1 MALSGNHAPTPDTA
15 PKSEANSSH
24 AAGTGRLIIIGGHE
38 DKQDEKEILGR
49 VVETAK
55 RGKILVATLASSVA
69 EEVWRDYEQAFRDLG
84 AREVEHLDI
93 PDRNS
98 AFDAAHVAAVKGT
111 SLIFFTGGDQL
122 EITTKIGGTELCD
135 SIQEAFQRGMAIAG
149 TSAGASV
156 MSETM
161 LIGAGSGKGSSS
173 LAYRMAAGLG
183 FLRNVVID
191 QHFAQRGRI
200 GRLLSAVARN
210 PRILGIGIDENTAIV
225 VNGSH
230 FEVIGQNS
238 VYVVDGRGVTATNL
252 SNEEE
257 PMSMSI
263 YNVRMHVLNCGDCF
277 DLGSRTPLGHISNL
291 VDRSAKTGTESED
304 F

>member
-1 MALSGNHAPTPDTA
+1 MATNGNKAPTVDTA
-15 PKSEANSSH
+15 PKVESNTSH
-24 AAGTGRLIIIGGHE
+24 AAGTGQLIIIGGHE
-38 DKQDEKEILGR
+38 DKKGEREILSR
-49 VVETAK
+49 VAQTAK
-55 RGKILVATLASSVA
+55 HGKVLVATLASSVA
-69 EEVWRDYEQAFRDLG
+69 DEVWKDYETAFGELG
-84 AREVEHLDI
+84 VREVVHLDV

-98 AFDAAHVAAVKGT
+98 AFDAEHVAAIKGA

-135 SIQEAFQRGMAIAG
+135 AIQTAFQHGTAIAG

-161 LIGAGSGKGSSS
+161 LIGAGSSDGNSS
-173 LAYRMAAGLG
+173 LSYRLAAGLG

-210 PRILGIGIDENTAIV
+210 PRMLGIGIDENTAIV
-225 VNGSH
+225 VNGAH

-238 VYVVDGRGVTATNL
+238 VYVVDGRAVTATNL
-252 SNEEE
+252 SHEEE
-257 PMSMSI
+257 PLSMSI
-263 YNVRMHVLNCGDCF
+263 YNVKLHVLNCGDCF
-277 DLGSRTPLGHISNL
+277 DLAGRTPLGHLS
-291 VDRSAKTGTESED
+291 DAKNASSGKSH
-304 F
+304 